1 MSPKPTPKGAAS
13 LRAQDVTLESL
24 GEDKEK
30 KTVVGGLANW
40 MDERTG
46 AAKPMSYLLKKVFP
60 DHWSFMLGEIAM
72 FSLIILL
79 ITGTFLT
86 FWFVPSAGQ
95 VIYNGS
101 YVPLKG
107 IPMSEAYRSTVDISF
122 DVRGGLIIRQIHHWS
137 ALLFTVSITVH
148 MFRVFFTG
156 AFRKPRE
163 LNWVIGTVL
172 SLLAINEGFT
182 GYSLPDDLLSGTGLR
197 AAEGFMQSVPVV
209 GSYLAFFLFGG
220 EFPGEAIIPRLF
232 TVHVLLLP
240 AVIIGLFTAHI
251 VLVAVH
257 KHTQYPGPGKTNDNV
272 VGYPMMPV
280 YMAKAGGFFF
290 IVFGITTLM
299 AALVTINPI
308 WMFGPYNP
316 SAVTAGSQPDWYM
329 GFADGALRLFPGF
342 TEFNIFGFTL
352 SLNVFIPSLIVMPL
366 LYTIAGAY
374 PFIESWVTGDKRE
387 HHLLDRPRNAPTRT
401 GLGAMAI
408 SFYLILFFAAGN
420 DLIAIKL
427 GLSMNS
433 ITRILQVMLIVVPP
447 LAYWVTKRICLSLQR
462 RDHDKVLHGR
472 ETGRVVRTA
481 EGTFFEVHEP
491 MPEHERWTLVQH
503 ETPKPLELTP
513 TIDSSGIRRKHKI
526 THRLRAKISGFYFAD
541 GVQPVTPAELAAA
554 HHDGAAHE
562 AIETAIVTAEQDPDA
577 QQWVGELHGGA
588 DERPETDA
596 YAPHAGTGGKG
607 PTTVS

>member
-1 MSPKPTPKGAAS
+1 MSPRTTPKGADS
-13 LRAQDVTLESL
+13 LRAEDVKLEVP
-24 GEDKEK
+24 EK
-30 KTVVGGLANW
+30 GAKAKVGGLASW
-40 MDERTG
+40 VDDRSG
-46 AAKPMSYLLKKVFP
+46 VAKPMSYLLKKVFP

-72 FSLIILL
+72 FSLVILL
-79 ITGTFLT
+79 LTGTFLT
-86 FWFVPSAGQ
+86 FWYVPSAGQ
-95 VIYNGS
+95 VVYNGS

-107 IPMSEAYRSTVDISF
+107 ITMSEAFKSTLDISF
-122 DVRGGLIIRQIHHWS
+122 DVRGGLIIRQIHHWA
-137 ALLFTVSITVH
+137 ALMFTVSITVH

-163 LNWVIGTVL
+163 INWVIGTIL

-197 AAEGFMQSVPVV
+197 AAEGFIQSVPVV
-209 GSYLAFFLFGG
+209 GSYMSYFLFDGA
-220 EFPGEAIIPRLF
+220 FPGEAIIPRLF

-308 WMFGPYNP
+308 WLYGPYDP
-316 SAVTAGSQPDWYM
+316 TAVTAGAQPDWYM
-329 GFADGALRLFPGF
+329 GFADGALRLFPGWA
-342 TEFNIFGFTL
+342 EFKVFGFTL

-401 GLGAMAI
+401 GLGVMAI
-408 SFYLILFFAAGN
+408 TFYVILFFAAGN

-427 GLSMNS
+427 GLSIND
-433 ITRILQVMLIVVPP
+433 IVRTFQVLIWVLPP
-447 LAYWVTKRICLSLQR
+447 LAYWVTKRICMSLQR
-462 RDHDKVLHGR
+462 RDHDTVLHGR
-472 ETGRVVRTA
+472 ESGRVVRTA
-481 EGTFFEVHEP
+481 EGSFFEVHEP
-491 MPEHERWTLVQH
+491 LSEQERWTLVQH
-503 ETPKPLELTP
+503 ETLTPIELTATVDANGVRR
-513 TIDSSGIRRKHKI
+513 TITRRK
-526 THRLRAKISGFYFAD
+526 RLHAKISGFYFAD
-541 GVQPVTPAELAAA
+541 GVHPVSPAELAAA
-554 HHDGAAHE
+554 HHDGSARE
-562 AIETAIVTAEQDPDA
+562 SITTGQDSEPLH
-577 QQWVGELHGGA
+577 WVGQLHGGA

-596 YAPHAGTGGKG
+596 YASHENGVDAG
-607 PTTVS
+607 PPASR

>member
-1 MSPKPTPKGAAS
+1 MNPAVTPKSAEG
-13 LRAQDVTLESL
+13 LRADDAGLDVPAKGATARI
-24 GEDKEK
+24 
-30 KTVVGGLANW
+30 GGLASW
-40 MDERTG
+40 MDDRTG
-46 AAKPMSYLLKKVFP
+46 AAKPVSYLLKKVFP

-79 ITGTFLT
+79 VTGTFLT

-107 IPMSEAYRSTVDISF
+107 IAMSEAFKSTVDISF
-122 DVRGGLIIRQIHHWS
+122 EVRGGLIIRQIHHWS
-137 ALLFTVSITVH
+137 ALIFTVSISVH

-163 LNWVIGTVL
+163 VNWVIGTIL

-209 GSYLAFFLFGG
+209 GSYLAYFLFGG
-220 EFPGEAIIPRLF
+220 AFPGEAIIPRLF

-290 IVFGITTLM
+290 IVFGITALI

-308 WMFGPYNP
+308 WLYGPYNP
-316 SAVTAGSQPDWYM
+316 SPVTAGSQPDWYM

-342 TEFNIFGFTL
+342 AEFNIFGFTL

-366 LYTIAGAY
+366 IYTIAGAY
-374 PFIESWVTGDKRE
+374 PFLESWVTGDKRE

-401 GLGAMAI
+401 GLGVMAI
-408 SFYLILFFAAGN
+408 TFYLILFLAAGN
-420 DLIAIKL
+420 DIMAIKL
-427 GLSMNS
+427 GLSIND
-433 ITRILQVMLIVVPP
+433 ITRAFQVMIFVVPP
-447 LAYWVTKRICLSLQR
+447 LAYWVTKRICMSLQR
-462 RDHDKVLHGR
+462 RDRDLVLHGR
-472 ETGRVVRTA
+472 ESGRVVRTA
-481 EGTFFEVHEP
+481 EGSFFEVHEP
-491 MPEHERWTLVQH
+491 IPEGRRWTLVQQ
-503 ETPKPLELTP
+503 ETQTP
-513 TIDSSGIRRKHKI
+513 VQLPPAVDENGVRRMS
-526 THRLRAKISGFYFAD
+526 TRRERLRAKISGFYFAD
-541 GVQPVTPAELAAA
+541 GVAPVTPAELAAA
-554 HHDGAAHE
+554 HHDGSSRE
-562 AIETAIVTAEQDPDA
+562 AIEIGQDSGDGVNGERD
-577 QQWVGELHGGA
+577 WVGQLHGGA

-596 YAPHAGTGGKG
+596 YAGHEDGNEPDPASTR
-607 PTTVS
+607 

>member
-1 MSPKPTPKGAAS
+1 VKPEVPAKGAKAK
-13 LRAQDVTLESL
+13 L
-24 GEDKEK
+24 
-30 KTVVGGLANW
+30 GGLAGW
-40 MDERTG
+40 MDDRSGT
-46 AAKPMSYLLKKVFP
+46 ARPVSYLLKKVFP

-79 ITGTFLT
+79 LTGTILT

-107 IPMSEAYRSTVDISF
+107 ISMSEAFKSTVDISF
-122 DVRGGLIIRQIHHWS
+122 DVRGGLIIRQIHHWA
-137 ALLFTVSITVH
+137 ALMFTVSITVH

-163 LNWVIGTVL
+163 LNWVIGTIL

-209 GSYLAFFLFGG
+209 GSYMAYFLFDGA
-220 EFPGEAIIPRLF
+220 FPGEAIIPRLF
-232 TVHVLLLP
+232 TIHVLLLP

-308 WMFGPYNP
+308 WLYGPYDP
-316 SAVTAGSQPDWYM
+316 SPVTAGSQPDWYM

-342 TEFNIFGFTL
+342 FELNIFDHTL

-401 GLGAMAI
+401 GLGVMAI
-408 SFYLILFFAAGN
+408 TFYLILFLAAGN

-427 GLSMNS
+427 GLSIND
-433 ITRILQVMLIVVPP
+433 ITRTFQVLIWVLPP
-447 LAYWVTKRICLSLQR
+447 LTYWVTKRICMSLQR
-462 RDHDKVLHGR
+462 RDHDTVLHGR
-472 ETGRVVRTA
+472 ESGRVVRTA
-481 EGTFFEVHEP
+481 EGQFFEVHEP
-491 MPEHERWTLVQH
+491 LPELDRWTLVQH
-503 ETPKPLELTP
+503 ETLEPIELTA
-513 TIDSSGIRRKHKI
+513 TIDANGVRRKSGRGE
-526 THRLRAKISGFYFAD
+526 RLRAKISNFYFED
-541 GVQPVTPAELAAA
+541 GVRPVTPAELASA
-554 HHDGAAHE
+554 HHDGSKRE
-562 AIETAIVTAEQDPDA
+562 AIETGQDAEPQHWA
-577 QQWVGELHGGA
+577 RQLHGGA

-596 YAPHAGTGGKG
+596 YASHEDEVGSD
-607 PTTVS
+607 PTSSR